1 MTTTAA
7 SRAAAGAM
15 ADSARAWHTWFGGAH
30 QAGSDID
37 PYGPYLIVAA
47 ASEARRNLTMFTGA
61 PIPHLSQDT
70 DRVAARTWSLY
81 VLPGSVYRRLARAT
95 GRGCEV
101 TTVWGGGPF
110 AEMPTEADLA
120 SAFVRAMSR
129 RYDGPHIRRLDGV
142 WVPPPSWEPGE
153 LGEAVRAASEHIGWR
168 NVATIAA
175 ALADAAR
182 PYPGPAAADI
192 AAILAA
198 LTIAPAGTS

>member
-81 VLPGSVYRRLARAT
+81 VLPGSVYRRLARARLGVCRLFERVDPGAGRHRGKLGVRGRIRKVGYPFLKLRNHCGTTIYT
-95 GRGCEV
+95 G
-101 TTVWGGGPF
+101 
-110 AEMPTEADLA
+110 
-120 SAFVRAMSR
+120 
-129 RYDGPHIRRLDGV
+129 
-142 WVPPPSWEPGE
+142 
-153 LGEAVRAASEHIGWR
+153 
-168 NVATIAA
+168 
-175 ALADAAR
+175 AR
-182 PYPGPAAADI
+182 VGH
-192 AAILAA
+192 
-198 LTIAPAGTS
+198 TGAPALVPSDLSPTTKQGPR